1 MTEPIQIDEKGARLS
16 DAVAAAGGIDVS
28 HCYQCGKCSTGC
40 PLAHEMDLK
49 PTQLMHAIQLGLK
62 DVVYN
67 SKTMWLCA
75 SCHTCSAHCPQ
86 DVDIAEVMDTVKI
99 MMMREKK
106 TPKVPEVLKLSK
118 CFVQNLKWF
127 GRMYEMGLVGML
139 KLRTGK
145 FTQDMEMGMKML
157 KKGKFNLLPR
167 FTGARAVRKIIKR
180 VRKLEMS

>member
-1 MTEPIQIDEKGARLS
+1 MTEPIQIDEKGSKLS
-16 DAVAAAGGIDVS
+16 DAVAKVGGVDVS
-28 HCYQCGKCSTGC
+28 YCYQCGKCASGC
-40 PLAHEMDLK
+40 PLAHKMDLK

-75 SCHTCSAHCPQ
+75 SCHTCSARCPQ

-106 TPKVPEVLKLSK
+106 RPKVPDVLKLSK

-127 GRMYEMGLVGML
+127 GRMYELGMVGML

-145 FTQDMEMGMKML
+145 FTQDMAMGMKML

-167 FTGARAVRKIIKR
+167 FTGARTVRKIIKR
-180 VRKLEMS
+180 VGKS